1 MNLVRYFSSHRYL
14 SLNFVDNTICCMQ
27 KRVLNKKKVA
37 FASEKLLSAIINYLH
52 NELMELMQD
61 DIPQLLHGT
70 LIEF

>member
-1 MNLVRYFSSHRYL
+1 
-14 SLNFVDNTICCMQ
+14 MQ